1 VKRQAGFFQLV
12 FHQIRVRPRLATAT
26 VLGLVGF
33 LAAAGLPE
41 PKRALLAWDI
51 GAGLYLVLAWAMMLR
66 PGGGV
71 EKMKWRSRLQD
82 DGARIVLVL
91 TLTATVASLAA
102 IVLEL
107 VRVQGLPDDDHRTLG
122 LVLAGATIFIS
133 WCFVHTA
140 FALHYAH
147 EFYVDRGPSGGPG
160 LEFPG
165 GAPPDYLDFLYFS
178 FVIGT
183 TSQTA
188 DVSIVSRAM
197 RRLALLHGI
206 VAFVFNTTL
215 LALTIN
221 IAAGLI
227 GH

>member
-1 VKRQAGFFQLV
+1 LKSEASSLKVVLHQAK
-12 FHQIRVRPRLATAT
+12 VRPRLASAT
-26 VLGLVGF
+26 VTGLVAF
-33 LAAAGLPE
+33 LVAAGLPQ
-41 PKRALLAWDI
+41 PNRTLLAWDV
-51 GAGLYLVLAWAMMLR
+51 GAGLYVVLAWAMMLR
-66 PGGGV
+66 HGPGV
-71 EKMKWRSRLQD
+71 EKMKWRARLQD
-82 DGARIVLVL
+82 DGALAVLVL
-91 TLTATVASLAA
+91 TLAATWASLAA

-107 VRVQGLPDDDHRTLG
+107 VRVQGMPYDYRTQP
-122 LVLAGATIFIS
+122 LVLSGATIFIS
-133 WCFVHTA
+133 WCFVHTT

-147 EFYVDRGPSGGPG
+147 EFYVDRGPKGGPG

-165 GAPPDYLDFLYFS
+165 GGAPDYLDFLYFS

-188 DVSIVSRAM
+188 DVSIISRAM

-221 IAAGLI
+221 IAAGLF